1 MTSLICAISN
11 EVPEQPVVSPV
22 SGQVYERRLIEKFL
36 ADNGVDPVN
45 KVDHNVQSR
54 VFTDLELMTPLHPG
68 AAV

>member
-45 KVDHNVQSR
+45 KVDHNIVTQHTILFS
-54 VFTDLELMTPLHPG
+54 TDLEMMTPSI
-68 AAV
+68 

>member
-45 KVDHNVQSR
+45 KVDHNIVLNTQSC
-54 VFTDLELMTPLHPG
+54 FPLTWK
-68 AAV
+68 

>member
-45 KVDHNVQSR
+45 KVDHNIVLNTQSC
-54 VFTDLELMTPLHPG
+54 FQLTWK
-68 AAV
+68 

>member
-45 KVDHNVQSR
+45 KVDHNIVIVHNTQYC
-54 VFTDLELMTPLHPG
+54 FPLTWN
-68 AAV
+68 

>member
-45 KVDHNVQSR
+45 KVDHNIVHNP
-54 VFTDLELMTPLHPG
+54 VFTDSEMMTRSI
-68 AAV
+68 